1 MEIINNLF
9 QNGYKEPPLQKNHP
23 PLAGSIAWERSLFNR
38 MKHTIIRFQNA
49 DDMLISEQGKQVCLL
64 SVLQDINYIFYL
76 LHDKAI
82 L

>member
-9 QNGYKEPPLQKNHP
+9 QSGYKEPPLQKNHP

-49 DDMLISEQGKQVCLL
+49 DDMLISEQGKQVDFL
-64 SVLQDINYIFYL
+64 SVIKDINYMFYH
-76 LHDKAI
+76 LHDKSI